1 MSAFPTR
8 NFQTLLKTNT
18 MPKIVPK
25 PNLDLLYVQQLEA
38 APFCGNYASLYFDA
52 KHLGIEKLEGGEI
65 FC

>member
-1 MSAFPTR
+1 
-8 NFQTLLKTNT
+8 